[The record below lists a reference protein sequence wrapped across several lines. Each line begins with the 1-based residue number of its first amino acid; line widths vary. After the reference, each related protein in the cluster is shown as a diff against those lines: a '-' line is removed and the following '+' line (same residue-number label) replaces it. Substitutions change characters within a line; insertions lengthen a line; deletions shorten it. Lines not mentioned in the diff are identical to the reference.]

1 MTDLEEHLE
10 IDRQKVIN
18 SVKLHLPIEVTSYT
32 LPRNMEAYFRGIEQ
46 VFLEACH
53 QEHLKEYIDFC
64 LGELLTNSK
73 KANTKRVYFK
83 EKNLDINDPADYAVG
98 MEHFKEETTAN
109 IDHYLELQKKE
120 GYYIK
125 FSMQLKD
132 NEIIIDIKNNALL
145 TSFEEERIQ
154 HKLATAQKYENMD
167 EVIAN
172 VIDQSEG
179 AGLGI
184 IIIVLMLQK
193 VGLTKDCFKIFCTDT
208 ETVTRI
214 TLPCDMKI
222 SAGVEIVTYEFVNM
236 QRKLPVLRE
245 NFEEVN
251 KIIKS
256 GFINR
261 NKLLECLR
269 KDITLTLLTLK
280 YAMEKDKK
288 CFSLPKAL
296 EILSDQELKYIFSDS
311 NPSSEFIPA
320 SEDLKKKWEHA
331 YRTAFF
337 AYNIY
342 KNKNLL
348 GIGFDDEGIY
358 LLGLLNNIGSILPHT
373 ASDEQKQYVVELTDQ
388 YEDSSEKIRD
398 ILKTGSSNN
407 YLGSIYTKK
416 LGLSKNVY
424 TIMNSWNMVDN
435 IPEEHKSAANIL
447 YLAEMMQYYSEG
459 AVEYYQIDKNIL
471 EENNI
476 QNEEQFKTILK
487 QLNSRID

>member
-10 IDRQKVIN
+10 VDRQKIIN

-32 LPRNMEAYFRGIEQ
+32 LPRNMETYFRGIEQ

-98 MEHFKEETTAN
+98 MENFKDETTSN
-109 IDHYLELQKKE
+109 IEHYLELQKKE

-132 NEIIIDIKNNALL
+132 NTIVIDIKNNALL
-145 TSFEEERIQ
+145 TSFEKERIE
-154 HKLATAQKYENMD
+154 HKLATAQKYDNMD

-208 ETVTRI
+208 ETITRI
-214 TLPCDMKI
+214 TLPCDVKI
-222 SAGVEIVTYEFVNM
+222 SAGVEIVSYEFVNM
-236 QRKLPVLRE
+236 QRKLPVLKE
-245 NFEEVN
+245 NFDEVN
-251 KIIKS
+251 KIIKA
-256 GFINR
+256 GFIDR
-261 NKLLECLR
+261 NKLLSCLR

-280 YAMEKDKK
+280 YAMEKDKN
-288 CFSLPKAL
+288 CFNLPKAL
-296 EILSDQELKYIFSDS
+296 EILSDQDLKFIFSDS
-311 NPSSEFIPA
+311 NPTSDFIPV
-320 SEDLKKKWEHA
+320 SDDLKQSWKHA

-342 KNKNLL
+342 KNKNPL
-348 GIGFDDEGIY
+348 GMEFDDEGMY
-358 LLGLLNNIGSILPHT
+358 LLGLLNNIGSVLPQT
-373 ASDEQKQYVVELTDQ
+373 ASEEQKEYIVELTDQ
-388 YEDSSEKIRD
+388 YEGVSEKIRD
-398 ILKTGSSNN
+398 VFKTGSSNN
-407 YLGSIYTKK
+407 YISSIFTKK
-416 LGLSKNVY
+416 IGLSENVY
-424 TIMNSWNMVDN
+424 TIMKTWNISDN
-435 IPEEHKSAANIL
+435 IPEEHKEAAKIL
-447 YLAEMMQYYSEG
+447 YLAEMMQYFSEG
-459 AVEYYQIDKNIL
+459 AVEFYQIDKQIL
-471 EENNI
+471 QENNI
-476 QNEEQFKTILK
+476 EDEEQFKSIINQMSAK
-487 QLNSRID
+487 IA